1 MPRLPNQLV
10 SPLLM
15 KTARNRIHEVTI
27 SPKTKNNTCNRY
39 RFDQPCGRIATMF

>member
-27 SPKTKNNTCNRY
+27 SPKTKNNTIKTDENGYLC
-39 RFDQPCGRIATMF
+39 